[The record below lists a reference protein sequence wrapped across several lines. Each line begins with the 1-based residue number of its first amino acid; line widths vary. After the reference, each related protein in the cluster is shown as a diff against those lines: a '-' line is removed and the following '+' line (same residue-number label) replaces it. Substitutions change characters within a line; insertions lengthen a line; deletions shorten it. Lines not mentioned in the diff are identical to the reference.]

1 MQKIIENYEYKEIV
15 ERQIDEI
22 VNFLLDKNQE
32 FSIVVNT
39 KNLTFS
45 PILPSEIMENILE
58 FSLFTLSNYTFTT
71 VRIEENNLYFEAGF
85 GSENFGSLVKVPLYS
100 ILQIVIDDSILYLNP
115 SATVEKFSEGNI
127 EKSKNVFKSNPN
139 NKKFE

>member
-1 MQKIIENYEYKEIV
+1 MQNIIENYEYKEII
-15 ERQIDEI
+15 EKQIEEI
-22 VNFLLDKNQE
+22 TKFLLNKNQE

-39 KNLTFS
+39 KNLIFS
-45 PILPSEIMENILE
+45 PVLPSEIMENILD

-71 VRIEENNLYFEAGF
+71 VRVEDGFLYFEAGF

-139 NKKFE
+139 NKRFE